1 MNGFVQS
8 SEQGQ
13 RRSVD
18 DTGFAAREHCGQW
31 GRKDAE
37 PIQKRAQKAAALVGA
52 MVDAGRCD
60 AAREVIMQWYSEEL
74 PSFAM
79 GNTPEQARR
88 NLEDILD
95 AGPLEQDKAVE
106 TWREIAD
113 DLLALTRS

>member
-1 MNGFVQS
+1 MGLFSRRNKDKDDLSMILDSLRENIAVNG
-8 SEQGQ
+8 
-13 RRSVD
+13 
-18 DTGFAAREHCGQW
+18 

-37 PIQKRAQKAAALVGA
+37 PIRKRAQKAAALVGA

-79 GNTPEQARR
+79 GSTPEQARR
-88 NLEDILD
+88 NLEDMLD